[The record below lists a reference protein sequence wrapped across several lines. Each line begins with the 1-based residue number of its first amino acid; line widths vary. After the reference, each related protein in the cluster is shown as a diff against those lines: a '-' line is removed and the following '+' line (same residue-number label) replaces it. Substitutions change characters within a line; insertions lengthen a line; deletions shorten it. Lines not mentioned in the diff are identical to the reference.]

1 MVERSR
7 LEQRLKTYFSTGS
20 LLLTRLIV
28 LITLVLGLHFLFIR
42 DRLIDTGIGLLMVT
56 VGSYLLIHN
65 YKSYRKE
72 KA

>member
-1 MVERSR
+1 MIEQRV

-28 LITLVLGLHFLFIR
+28 VATFVLGLHFLVTR
-42 DRLIDTGIGLLMVT
+42 DRLIDKGIGLIMVT